1 MNPTP
6 PSHRL
11 ARLAALF
18 TVGCGLFVLITWG
31 LALPT
36 VSLIVGLLLIVC
48 WFAIEAYR
56 QRHAAFLLAHTL
68 EAEREQKILSDRRGL
83 LTTRDQERQ
92 IEQMGKMYRCSSRL
106 NEALV
111 HFTSTEELFSAICR
125 ILVETGDF
133 KMAWV
138 GWLNPATRGLDPV
151 ASAGD
156 DQGYVPALHKSVDP
170 ARPEAHGPSGT
181 AFRTDQTYICHDFA
195 HDPATGP
202 WREAA
207 ARSGFRSSI
216 ALPLRLEGKPQGLL
230 TVYATELD
238 CFNGPMLAIM
248 EEASA
253 NISFALGVQAG
264 ADRLRRSE
272 ARVQNLLNQSPYAL
286 VVTGLTDGII
296 LYVNQPAADLF
307 EVDRATIVGTT
318 THRFYGTPELRETM
332 LALVRRD
339 GAIKDQELMMTTA
352 QGRNFHAQISLNVAE
367 YDGHQAALIS
377 VFDITRRKQAE
388 ETLRLSEQRFRDL
401 FEEVASV
408 AVQGYAPDGTTLYWN
423 QASERLYGYTAQ
435 EAIGRSLLDLII
447 PPEMRAGVASAVRAA
462 VEEGKP
468 IPAGELHLRRKDGS
482 PVEVYSSHVVV
493 QLTGRPPELFCLDI
507 DLTEHKQAEKRMAD
521 QRDELLRWQ
530 DAMQGREDRVLEVK
544 QEVNELLRQAGQP
557 IRYPSAAE
565 GSEP

>member
-1 MNPTP
+1 MNPT
-6 PSHRL
+6 SHRL

-18 TVGCGLFVLITWG
+18 TVGGGLFVLITWG
-31 LALPT
+31 LALST

-48 WFAIEAYR
+48 LFTIEAYR
-56 QRHAAFLLAHTL
+56 QQHAAFLARTQDT
-68 EAEREQKILSDRRGL
+68 EREQKVLSDRRSL
-83 LTTRDQERQ
+83 VTTRDQERQ
-92 IEQMGKMYRCSSRL
+92 IEQLGKMYRCSSRL
-106 NEALV
+106 NKALV
-111 HFTSTEELFSAICR
+111 HFTSTEELFKAICR

-138 GWLNPATRGLDPV
+138 GWLNPATLCLDPV

-156 DQGYVPALHKSVDP
+156 ELGYVPALHISVDP
-170 ARPEAHGPSGT
+170 AQSDAHGPSGT
-181 AFRTDQTYICHDFA
+181 AFRTDRTYICHDFA

-216 ALPLRLEGKPQGLL
+216 ALPLRLEGKTQGLL
-230 TVYATELD
+230 TVYATELNF
-238 CFNGPMLAIM
+238 FNGPMLAIM

-264 ADRLRRSE
+264 AERLRRSE
-272 ARVQNLLNQSPYAL
+272 ARVQNLLNQSPYPL
-286 VVTGLTDGII
+286 LVTGLNNGII

-318 THRFYGTPELRETM
+318 THRFYGTPEQRENM

-339 GAIKDQELMMTTA
+339 GAIKNQELLMTTA
-352 QGRNFHAQISLNVAE
+352 QGRNFHGQISLNVAE
-367 YDGHQAALIS
+367 FDGHQAALIS
-377 VFDITRRKQAE
+377 VFDITLRKQAE
-388 ETLRLSEQRFRDL
+388 ATLRLSEQRFRDL
-401 FEEVASV
+401 FEDVASV

-447 PPEMRAGVASAVRAA
+447 PPEMRAGVAQAVRAA
-462 VEEGKP
+462 AEEGKP
-468 IPAGELHLRRKDGS
+468 IPAGELCLQRKDGS
-482 PVEVYSSHVVV
+482 RVDVYSSHVRV

-507 DLTEHKQAEKRMAD
+507 DLTEHKKAERQIAE

-530 DAMQGREDRVLEVK
+530 DAMQGREDRVLEMK
-544 QEVNELLRQAGQP
+544 QEVNELLHRLGEPA
-557 IRYPSAAE
+557 RYPSALPEAGE
-565 GSEP
+565 NST